1 MPVFSAGHLN
11 VPLMS
16 GVNGLMRMML
26 LADALH
32 RNDEENLRS
41 LPSRD
46 LICEMR
52 QTN

>member
-1 MPVFSAGHLN
+1 MPVFSAGLLN

-16 GVNGLMRMML
+16 RVDGLMRVML
-26 LADALH
+26 LADALP
-32 RNDEENLRS
+32 RNGEENPRS
-41 LPSRD
+41 LTRRD